1 MDSVGSS
8 ELLSIWRWLT
18 DPLEFEFMR
27 RALLAVA
34 LVGVVSAVVGAFVV
48 VRGMA
53 FIGDALAH
61 ASFAGVAAAFALG
74 WSILLGAAVA
84 AVATALGIAYISRQ
98 ARLRFDTAIG
108 VLFVGA
114 FALGIVIVSR
124 QENYTVDLFSFVFGN
139 VLGVSWGDLLL
150 MTIIGGSVVGLIA
163 AFYKELLFTAYDS
176 TVAAATGIPTRLME
190 YGLLTMVALSTV
202 VALRAVGIVLVIA
215 MLVTPAATGSLLV
228 RRLHHIIF
236 VGVAVAL
243 ASSVIGLYVSY
254 HADVATGATIVLT
267 ATAFFAAAL
276 ILAPRRGLIARWRR
290 RPVPDL
296 TAANPSSDTRSLGPS
311 EP

>member
-1 MDSVGSS
+1 MADVWG
-8 ELLSIWRWLT
+8 WFA

-74 WSILLGAAVA
+74 VSIYLGAVVA
-84 AVATALGIAYISRQ
+84 ALATALGIAYISQRG
-98 ARLRFDTAIG
+98 RLRFDTAIG

-139 VLGVSWGDLLL
+139 VLGVSWNDLAL
-150 MTIIGGSVVGLIA
+150 MAAIGAVVIA
-163 AFYKELLFTAYDS
+163 LVAGFYKELLFVAYDS
-176 TVAAATGIPTRLME
+176 TVAAAAGIPTRPLE
-190 YGLLTMVALSTV
+190 YGLLALVALSTV
-202 VALRAVGIVLVIA
+202 VALQAVGIVLVIA
-215 MLVTPAATGSLLV
+215 MLVTPAATAGLLV
-228 RRLHHIIF
+228 RRLHHTIF
-236 VGVAVAL
+236 AGAGIAL
-243 ASSVIGLYVSY
+243 VSSVSGLYVSY
-254 HADVATGATIVLT
+254 HAGVASGASIVLVATG
-267 ATAFFAAAL
+267 FFAAAL
-276 ILAPRRGLIARWRR
+276 LFAPRRGVLARWRLDRAR
-290 RPVPDL
+290 RAELAKALP
-296 TAANPSSDTRSLGPS
+296 
-311 EP
+311 

>member
-1 MDSVGSS
+1 MA
-8 ELLSIWRWLT
+8 ELWGWFA

-74 WSILLGAAVA
+74 VSIYAGAIVA
-84 AVATALGIAYISRQ
+84 AVVTALGIAFISQR
-98 ARLRFDTAIG
+98 ARLRFDAAIG

-124 QENYTVDLFSFVFGN
+124 QENYTADLFSFVFGN
-139 VLGVSWGDLLL
+139 VLGVGWDDLLL
-150 MTIIGGSVVGLIA
+150 MAVTGALVVALVGM
-163 AFYKELLFTAYDS
+163 FYKELLLTAYDP

-190 YGLLTMVALSTV
+190 YGLLALIALSTV
-202 VALRAVGIVLVIA
+202 VALQAVGIVLVIA
-215 MLVTPAATGSLLV
+215 MLVTPAATASLLV
-228 RRLHHIIF
+228 RRLHLIML
-236 VGVAVAL
+236 VGAVLAL
-243 ASSVIGLYVSY
+243 ASAVIGLYVSY
-254 HADVATGATIVLT
+254 YAEVASGAAIVLVATAL
-267 ATAFFAAAL
+267 FAVAL
-276 ILAPRRGLIARWRR
+276 LLAPQRGLLARWRLDRGR
-290 RPVPDL
+290 RGFEEVETERALP
-296 TAANPSSDTRSLGPS
+296 
-311 EP
+311 

>member
-1 MDSVGSS
+1 MVMVDLWG
-8 ELLSIWRWLT
+8 WLA
-18 DPLEFEFMR
+18 DPLEFEFMQ

-74 WSILLGAAVA
+74 FSIYLGALVA
-84 AVATALGIAYISRQ
+84 AVATALGIAFLSQR

-124 QENYTVDLFSFVFGN
+124 QDNYTVDLFSFVFGN

-150 MTIIGGSVVGLIA
+150 MAATGLVVVALVA
-163 AFYKELLFTAYDS
+163 LFYKELLFTAYDP
-176 TVAAATGIPTRLME
+176 TVAAATGVPTRLME
-190 YGLLTMVALSTV
+190 YGLLALLALATV
-202 VALRAVGIVLVIA
+202 VALRTVGIVLVIA
-215 MLVTPAATGSLLV
+215 MLVTPAATATLLV
-228 RRLHHIIF
+228 QRLHHVIF
-236 VGVAVAL
+236 AGVAFAL
-243 ASSVIGLYVSY
+243 ASCVVGLYVSY
-254 HADVATGATIVLT
+254 HAELASGATIVLV
-267 ATAFFAAAL
+267 ATAFFAIAL
-276 ILAPRRGLIARWRR
+276 LLAPRRGLVARWRLDR
-290 RPVPDL
+290 QRGHPAEGGGSVDS
-296 TAANPSSDTRSLGPS
+296 A
-311 EP
+311 

>member
-1 MDSVGSS
+1 MWGITAMAEVWG
-8 ELLSIWRWLT
+8 WVA

-34 LVGVVSAVVGAFVV
+34 LVAVVSAVVGAFVV

-74 WSILLGAAVA
+74 FSIYLGAVVA
-84 AVATALGIAYISRQ
+84 AIATALGIAFISQRG
-98 ARLRFDTAIG
+98 RLRFDTAIG

-150 MTIIGGSVVGLIA
+150 MAAIGALVVALVAI
-163 AFYKELLFTAYDS
+163 FYKELLFTAYDS
-176 TVAAATGIPTRLME
+176 TVAAAAGIPTRPLE
-190 YGLLTMVALSTV
+190 YGLLALVALSTV
-202 VALRAVGIVLVIA
+202 VALQAVGIVLVIG
-215 MLVTPAATGSLLV
+215 MLVTPAATAGLLV
-228 RRLHHIIF
+228 RRLHHVIF
-236 VGVAVAL
+236 VAVGLGL

-254 HADVATGATIVLT
+254 YAGVASGAAIVLV
-267 ATAFFAAAL
+267 ATAFFTFAL
-276 ILAPRRGLIARWRR
+276 LLAPRRGVLARWRLER
-290 RPVPDL
+290 
-296 TAANPSSDTRSLGPS
+296 AARADRLERASP
-311 EP
+311 

>member
-1 MDSVGSS
+1 MCGITRMADVWG
-8 ELLSIWRWLT
+8 WFA
-18 DPLEFEFMR
+18 DPLEFEFMQ

-34 LVGVVSAVVGAFVV
+34 LVGVVSAVIGAFVV

-74 WSILLGAAVA
+74 VSIYLGAVVA
-84 AVATALGIAYISRQ
+84 AVATALGIAFISQRG
-98 ARLRFDTAIG
+98 RLRFDTAIG

-139 VLGVSWGDLLL
+139 VLGVSWTDLLVMAVMGAVAL
-150 MTIIGGSVVGLIA
+150 ALVA
-163 AFYKELLFTAYDS
+163 AFYKELLFTAYDA

-190 YGLLTMVALSTV
+190 YGLLALVAVSTV
-202 VALRAVGIVLVIA
+202 VALQTVGIVLVVA
-215 MLVTPAATGSLLV
+215 MLVTPAATATLLV
-228 RRLHHIIF
+228 RRLHYVIF

-243 ASSVIGLYVSY
+243 ASAVIGLYVSY
-254 HADVATGATIVLT
+254 HAEVASGAAIVLV
-267 ATAFFAAAL
+267 ATAFFAIAL
-276 ILAPRRGLIARWRR
+276 LLAPRRGLLAQWRLDRR
-290 RPVPDL
+290 RMEA
-296 TAANPSSDTRSLGPS
+296 TS
-311 EP
+311 